1 MHQDKAELYVRI
13 VPFTNADH
21 KRIQRNK
28 NNPLQRIKVSN
39 NTTLYTISSYIH
51 GQASS
56 SDQNQLS
63 VSLHVP
69 FSNKCVQL
77 PLSMSVADFL
87 LITNQVKQGELRYR
101 FDKTDE
107 QHQQQLLQQSNG
119 PIPSQQNQQM
129 QINSILPN
137 QILQNINQNSN
148 SNNNNF
154 QCQKSNKLNP
164 SFKQE
169 LNFQISSIN
178 QPSGAYTY
186 DTNNNITDGS
196 FNNPNLIISQ
206 SSVDHMNKININ
218 SSASNINDHSLQ
230 QQDSPPYPLP
240 DFPQPPMNTDSN
252 NSIFHSV
259 FHMFSNSFN
268 SFPPILDS
276 MNYNQFAYE
285 QNQNAPSKESIS
297 LKNDL
302 EQILHK

>member
-21 KRIQRNK
+21 KRISRNK

-56 SDQNQLS
+56 SDQSQLS

-107 QHQQQLLQQSNG
+107 QHPQQRSSLQQPVGSAIPQHNQQLQT
-119 PIPSQQNQQM
+119 
-129 QINSILPN
+129 NSIMSN
-137 QILQNINQNSN
+137 QIIQNSN
-148 SNNNNF
+148 TKNNNL
-154 QCQKSNKLNP
+154 QYQKSNRMNP
-164 SFKQE
+164 TFKQE

-178 QPSGAYTY
+178 PSSGIYPY
-186 DTNNNITDGS
+186 DPSNNLANNN
-196 FNNPNLIISQ
+196 FNNSNLMLNPNGIDS
-206 SSVDHMNKININ
+206 MNKINFAPD
-218 SSASNINDHSLQ
+218 SSNANDHSLQ
-230 QQDSPPYPLP
+230 QQDTPPYPLP
-240 DFPQPPMNTDSN
+240 DFPQPSINTDSN

-276 MNYNQFAYE
+276 MNYNQFSCE

>member
-21 KRIQRNK
+21 KRISRNK

-56 SDQNQLS
+56 ADQSQLS

-107 QHQQQLLQQSNG
+107 QQQQQQRNDPQQSTASATTQNN
-119 PIPSQQNQQM
+119 NQQ
-129 QINSILPN
+129 
-137 QILQNINQNSN
+137 LQLIQNSN
-148 SNNNNF
+148 DTKNNDNNS
-154 QCQKSNKLNP
+154 QYSKSNKLNTTY
-164 SFKQE
+164 KQE
-169 LNFQISSIN
+169 LNYQISSIN
-178 QPSGAYTY
+178 PSSGIYPY
-186 DTNNNITDGS
+186 DAGNNNN
-196 FNNPNLIISQ
+196 FNNSNIMQNFAPNST
-206 SSVDHMNKININ
+206 
-218 SSASNINDHSLQ
+218 NINDYSLQ
-230 QQDSPPYPLP
+230 HDSPPYPMP
-240 DFPQPPMNTDSN
+240 DFPQPSINTDSN
-252 NSIFHSV
+252 TNSIFQYGLQL
-259 FHMFSNSFN
+259 FSNSFN
-268 SFPPILDS
+268 SFSMLDT
-276 MNYNQFAYE
+276 MNNSNNQLSFD

-302 EQILHK
+302 EQILRK